1 MSAVID
7 AIPALTRPPRGISN
21 VSGLHEVAP
30 ASGAHRAL
38 SLVAA
43 LGLFWPTLQAWND
56 IVSAPASGIATVA
69 LFGAT
74 LCLVCAIAT
83 ASTEAGLDRLD
94 RWLLALGLLVL
105 AAWWASSLHQTSGY
119 STDEAGFVQGAAN
132 LLLHGHDPYGA
143 NLIPALSQYAV
154 PPQFWT
160 YTMDGG
166 VVSTLGYPALPVL
179 IAVPFVELT
188 GGGQAVPI
196 ANLVVLT
203 IAAIAMFC
211 ALPRGLRPIAVIVCV
226 GFPALTGFGLAGD
239 NAILMMAAL
248 IVVAYRWKTIGS
260 SGALTRGDQLR
271 AVALGLAL
279 STNQLAWF
287 LAPFLLTG
295 IFLARREHLGSRRAA
310 KVLALYFGIAAATF
324 LLINGPFIV
333 WGPLAWVKA
342 VAAPLTQHAL
352 PYGQGLIGLT
362 LFLHVGGGAID
373 AYSYAAGLLFVAL
386 LVVYAMEFRKL
397 GRCCF
402 VFPAIALY
410 ASGRSLA
417 GYWMVLIAVIVVSVV
432 TSDDGGAAERTR
444 PLGIR
449 PRSSSVGRR
458 AVMTVLFA
466 PAAIF
471 LVIALT
477 TQAPLSMHIL
487 SGTSDTQ
494 ARGVRELRVDV
505 RNGSDAPLRPR
516 FATNTKGQASPYW
529 TISGG
534 PSTLGPRASA
544 TYVLTM
550 SDTALMPSNATPFVL
565 QAVTGTP
572 RTISSSRVFVQPGP
586 APQNW

>member
-1 MSAVID
+1 V
-7 AIPALTRPPRGISN
+7 N
-21 VSGLHEVAP
+21 GLHDVAR

-43 LGLFWPTLQAWND
+43 LGLFWPTFQAWND
-56 IVSAPASGIATVA
+56 IVSVPASGIATVA

-74 LCLVCAIAT
+74 LFLVCAIAT
-83 ASTEAGLDRLD
+83 ASTEAALERLD

-105 AAWWASSLHQTSGY
+105 GAWGASSLHLTSGY

-154 PPQFWT
+154 PAQFWT
-160 YTMDGG
+160 YTMNGG

-196 ANLVVLT
+196 ANLAVLM
-203 IAAIAMFC
+203 IATIAMFC
-211 ALPRGLRPIAVIVCV
+211 ALPRGLRPIAIVVCV

-248 IVVAYRWKTIGS
+248 LVVAYRWRTIGI

-271 AVALGLAL
+271 AIAFGLAL

-310 KVLALYFGIAAATF
+310 KVLAVYFGVAAATF
-324 LLINGPFIV
+324 LLINAPFIA

-352 PYGQGLIGLT
+352 PYGQGVVGLT

-417 GYWMVLIAVIVVSVV
+417 GYWMVLVAVIVLSVV
-432 TSDDGGAAERTR
+432 TSDDRDATESRMFDFRSR
-444 PLGIR
+444 PSG
-449 PRSSSVGRR
+449 VARR
-458 AVMTVLFA
+458 VVMTALFA

-471 LVIALT
+471 LVVALT
-477 TQAPLSMHIL
+477 TPAPLSMHIL
-487 SGTSDTQ
+487 SATSDPQ

-505 RNGSDAPLRPR
+505 RNGSDTPLRPH
-516 FATNTKGQASPYW
+516 FATNSKGQASPYW
-529 TISGG
+529 TVSRG
-534 PSTLGPRASA
+534 PSTLAPGTRA
-544 TYVLTM
+544 TYVLSM
-550 SDTALMPSNATPFVL
+550 ADTALMPPNATPFVL
-565 QAVTGTP
+565 QAVTGAP
-572 RTISSSRVFVQPGP
+572 RTISSSQVFVQPGP
-586 APQNW
+586 APQSW